1 MTEKNM
7 FINFYL
13 FYFCGK
19 YDMQETV
26 IEMNLNYCH
35 LLCLGL
41 FYTGYNIENR
51 TKF

>member
-26 IEMNLNYCH
+26 IEMNFK
-35 LLCLGL
+35 LLSSSL
-41 FYTGYNIENR
+41 FRFVLYNIENR